1 MFTFCFTAEEVYDY
15 RAAAGFDDTDAVPV
29 AFAAKAVMLPEV
41 RAAVA
46 EALGGRAVVLIA
58 QSVESHAVL
67 RPCVDYSFRFDIAVL
82 DGGRVRLD
90 GSLMSP
96 DGELCMEL
104 QSEAVL
110 LEARA

>member
-1 MFTFCFTAEEVYDY
+1 MFTFCFTAEEVHDY
-15 RAAAGFDDTDAVPV
+15 LAAAGFDETEGVPV

-41 RAAVA
+41 RAALA
-46 EALGGRAVVLIA
+46 EALGGRAVVLLA
-58 QSVESHAVL
+58 QSVEAHAVL
-67 RPCVDYSFRFDIAVL
+67 QPGVDYNFRFDISVL
-82 DGGRVRLD
+82 DGGRVQLD

-96 DGELCMEL
+96 DGEHCMEL